1 MSIMSRII
9 SYTTGDR
16 AEAVA
21 YLGAAQRLTD
31 EQRRVLP
38 MMRERA
44 EASQRDLDHQ
54 DLDWDLTIPEALEH
68 LIEGRA
74 DAPGTYAGKAYARAL
89 QHVIDYCGSDPSD
102 LGVYSRPSTFF
113 GLLDEQLRKHGVPA
127 DLLPHGY
134 LFSGPPDEIPFPVPY
149 AIDGPDIGMLPLEKA
164 KPAVDAYRAVRD
176 KIDPDFLYDL
186 DLLTE
191 KLEFEHEEWES
202 TKARGYDWY
211 THDTIF
217 FSING

>member
-1 MSIMSRII
+1 MSRII

-21 YLGAAQRLTD
+21 YLGAADRLTD
-31 EQRRVLP
+31 EQRRVLA

-44 EASQRDLDHQ
+44 EASQRDLDRQ
-54 DLDWDLTIPEALEH
+54 DLDWGLSIPEALQH

-74 DAPGTYAGKAYARAL
+74 DAEGTYVGKAYARAL

-102 LGVYSRPSTFF
+102 LGVYSKPSTFF
-113 GLLDEQLRKHGVPA
+113 GLLGEQLKQHGVPA
-127 DLLPHGY
+127 DLLPHDY
-134 LFSGPPDEIPFPVPY
+134 LFSGPPHEIPFPIPY
-149 AIDGPDIGMLPLEKA
+149 ALDGPDIGMLPLAKA
-164 KPAVDAYRAVRD
+164 KEAVDAYRAVRD
-176 KIDPDFLYDL
+176 RIDPDFVYDL
-186 DLLTE
+186 DLLVE

>member
-1 MSIMSRII
+1 MSRII

-16 AEAVA
+16 AGAVA
-21 YLGAAQRLTD
+21 YLGAAERLTD
-31 EQRRVLP
+31 EQRRVLV

-54 DLDWDLTIPEALEH
+54 GLDWGLSIPEALQH

-74 DAPGTYAGKAYARAL
+74 DAEGAYAGKAYARAL
-89 QHVIDYCGSDPSD
+89 QHVIDHCGSDPSD

-113 GLLDEQLRKHGVPA
+113 SLLDEQLRQHGVPA

-149 AIDGPDIGMLPLEKA
+149 AVDGPDIGMLPLARA
-164 KPAVDAYRAVRD
+164 KDAVDAYRAVRD
-176 KIDPDFLYDL
+176 RIDPDFVYDL

-211 THDTIF
+211 RHDTIF